1 MKHSTWL
8 LALLLLLV
16 PTARTQDTKTADS
29 VVDAII
35 REGKDNS
42 KVMEHLDHLVNKIGP
57 RLTSSDRLTQAC
69 EWAKEQFESFGCKNV
84 RLEEWG
90 EFHVGFNRGPW
101 SGKAKIGDEL
111 MQLTC
116 GTMAWTPGTEGPVE
130 GRAVLAP
137 ATEEEIDREKLKGA
151 WVIVG
156 AERRQRGIADKLNK
170 IYDEVGIAG
179 LVRSSRGELIVTS
192 GNHRIRWDNLPKRV
206 SVVIVQSQFN
216 KIVEAIKAGKD
227 VRLTFDIKNEFKK
240 GPIKLYNVIADIPGT
255 DKPDEYVI
263 IGGHIDSW
271 DGATGTTDNGT
282 GTATTLEA
290 ARLLCK
296 AGARPKRTIR
306 FMLWSGEEQ
315 GLLGSRAWI
324 KKNPDQLK
332 KISGVFVHDGG
343 TNYLSGI
350 HATKSMVPLFEKI
363 FKPVASLDEQMKFTI
378 RQVRTLPRG
387 IGSDHDAF
395 LSAGVP
401 GFFWIQSRLK
411 DKGQNYSHEHHTQH
425 DVYSAAIPEF
435 QRHSSIVIAVAAWGV
450 ANLDD
455 LLPRTEIRSGGG
467 DQQRGRRLGIQGDDD
482 MVITSVGED
491 SPAEKAGLQEGD
503 RILKIGKTAVTDL
516 ESLRAAVQKAEKQTT
531 VTIKRG
537 GKEMELP
544 VTFDP

>member
-1 MKHSTWL
+1 MKRTLW
-8 LALLLLLV
+8 LLLLAI
-16 PTARTQDTKTADS
+16 PAAQTQDTAVES
-29 VVDAII
+29 VVEAIL
-35 REGKDNS
+35 REGKSNS

-69 EWAKEQFESFGCKNV
+69 EWAKQQFESFGCKNA

-90 EFHVGFNRGPW
+90 EFPVGFNRGPW
-101 SGKAKIGDEL
+101 SGQARIGDETIT
-111 MQLTC
+111 LTC

-137 ATEEEIDREKLKGA
+137 TSEEEIDRAKLKGA
-151 WVIVG
+151 WVLVG
-156 AERRQRGIADKLNK
+156 AERRQSGLSEKLNK
-170 IYDEVGIAG
+170 IYDEAGIAG

-192 GNHRIRWDNLPKRV
+192 GNHRITWDNLPKRV
-206 SVVIVQSQFN
+206 SVVVVQSQFSR
-216 KIVEAIKAGKD
+216 IVEAIKAGKD
-227 VRLTFDIKNEFKK
+227 VTLIFDIRNEFKK

-255 DKPDEYVI
+255 EKPDEYVI

-282 GTATTLEA
+282 GVATTLEA

-324 KKNPDQLK
+324 RKHPGELK

-343 TNYLSGI
+343 TNYVSGVN
-350 HATKSMVPLFEKI
+350 ATRSMVPLFEKV
-363 FKPVASLDEQMKFTI
+363 FRPVMNLDEQMKFTI
-378 RQVRTLPRG
+378 REVTSLPRG

-395 LSAGVP
+395 LAAGVP
-401 GFFWIQSRLK
+401 GFFWLQSRLK
-411 DKGQNYSHEHHTQH
+411 DRGQNYTHEHHTQH

-435 QRHSSIVIAVAAWGV
+435 QRHSSIVIAIAAWGV
-450 ANLDD
+450 ANLND
-455 LLPRTEIRSGGG
+455 LLPRTEIRSGG
-467 DQQRGRRLGIQGDDD
+467 DAPRRRVLGVNTDDD
-482 MVITSVGED
+482 LVITSVGED
-491 SPAEKAGLQEGD
+491 SPAEKAGLREGD
-503 RILKIGKTAVTDL
+503 RILKIGKTAVSDL
-516 ESLRAAVQKAEKQTT
+516 ESLRAAIQKAERQTT
-531 VTIKRG
+531 VTIRRG